1 MSGIET
7 CNELEETVK
16 KLTDIIHEL
25 NSTLKVANDLGLY
38 ILIDKVEKDV
48 GNKINQLEFSLR
60 KISKT
65 IDFV

>member
-38 ILIDKVEKDV
+38 PYRQSRE
-48 GNKINQLEFSLR
+48 R
-60 KISKT
+60 CR
-65 IDFV
+65 